1 MVNLPFSVYIYSLHY
16 SISPLTR
23 FLNLEPKGKFRVFK
37 NIAVCKFIFT
47 IALTTF
53 LKARMTK
60 LMIIIINNDW
70 SIYTIDSLVVVSL
83 LFTTLKSSCT
93 LQILLCSCSVNI
105 ITICIGAHV
114 GNIKIIYESFP
125 FPLTHAT
132 HAIETRVLT
141 MLPYQHFKGSSTPPY
156 PVEKL
161 SIFPASITVF

>member
-1 MVNLPFSVYIYSLHY
+1 MVNLLPFSVYIYSLHY

-60 LMIIIINNDW
+60 LMIII
-70 SIYTIDSLVVVSL
+70 IDSLVVVSL